1 MNADLFADD
10 VRKGWQS
17 QVPAMAPL
25 TSSLLRRTARRFD
38 RKSHFEDVV
47 AVAFQIALA
56 AFFGAMAWFGEVTLC
71 RIGCALFA
79 AGTLYTCYRYS
90 AACWKDWSPAER
102 AAECFGFY
110 RAQLIRRRDL
120 LRGFA
125 RWGSWPSTPGV
136 AVASVGWILAEP
148 RRWPEALGIA
158 LFWAGLQIAVQRK
171 QHDTAEFL
179 QKEIDL
185 LDGAAHS

>member
-1 MNADLFADD
+1 MTADQFTDE

-17 QVPAMAPL
+17 QVPAMTPL
-25 TSSLLRRTARRFD
+25 TSSLLRRAARRFD
-38 RKSHFEDVV
+38 RRSHFEDVL
-47 AVAFQIALA
+47 AIAFQIAMA
-56 AFFGAMAWFGEVTLC
+56 AFFGAAARFGEVTLC

-79 AGTLYTCYRYS
+79 AGTLYTSYRYV

-102 AAECFGFY
+102 ATECFGFY
-110 RAQLIRRRDL
+110 RRQLIRRRDL
-120 LRGFA
+120 SLGYA
-125 RWGSWPSTPGV
+125 RWGSLPVAPGV
-136 AVASVGWILAEP
+136 AIASVGWILAEP

-171 QHDTAEFL
+171 QRYTAAHL

-185 LDGAAHS
+185 LDGAAE